1 MSGHSSPEPKVSPVE
16 LFFDLVF
23 VYAITQVTTL
33 LLSDLSPLGFVRSG
47 LALFM
52 IWWAWSLYTWMANAI
67 GPSGRATRAGILVA
81 TVPTFM
87 MAFTLPGLFRD
98 TALWFGGSYFVVRE
112 LGLLLYWIFLSHD
125 REHRSGLRLFVP
137 YASLAPMLV
146 LAGGFVSAE
155 TRTLLFAAAM
165 GIDVLGALS
174 SGRGLF
180 RISAAHFAERYGLIV
195 IIAMGESVIAIGIGA
210 AQAHCDAWLLG
221 GITVMLLGVIALF
234 WSYFDWVSEAAEHRL
249 VHAKEADRGR
259 LARDMYTFF
268 HFPIVAGTILY
279 AVAAKKILAHAHD
292 PLSLSG
298 RFCLSAGIGLFLL
311 GFVLGSRRV
320 GGLVMY
326 ERLLA
331 ISLIAALSAVP
342 LAIPG
347 LGLAAL
353 VLFVL
358 ACALALEHRRRKRHP
373 AH

>member
-1 MSGHSSPEPKVSPVE
+1 MG
-16 LFFDLVF
+16 LVALHLDGERDWTVGTSDPRRNPGGDGADVHDG
-23 VYAITQVTTL
+23 VYAAGSVPRHGAVVWRIVL
-33 LLSDLSPLGFVRSG
+33 CC
-47 LALFM
+47 A
-52 IWWAWSLYTWMANAI
+52 
-67 GPSGRATRAGILVA
+67 RAG
-81 TVPTFM
+81 
-87 MAFTLPGLFRD
+87 
-98 TALWFGGSYFVVRE
+98 ALLTGFFCRTIGTDPDCGCFS
-112 LGLLLYWIFLSHD
+112 
-125 REHRSGLRLFVP
+125 

-195 IIAMGESVIAIGIGA
+195 IIAMGESVIATGIGA

-221 GITVMLLGVIALF
+221 GITVMLLESSRCFGRTLTGFLKRRNIA
-234 WSYFDWVSEAAEHRL
+234 WSMPKKRTEAAWRATCIRFFTSRL
-249 VHAKEADRGR
+249 WPERSCMPSLRKNSGI
-259 LARDMYTFF
+259 M
-268 HFPIVAGTILY
+268 PTIRCLCP
-279 AVAAKKILAHAHD
+279 AV
-292 PLSLSG
+292 LS
-298 RFCLSAGIGLFLL
+298 SAGIGLFLL
-311 GFVLGSRRV
+311 GFVLGSQRV

-331 ISLIAALSAVP
+331 ISLIAVLSAVP
-342 LAIPG
+342 PAIPG
-347 LGLAAL
+347 LALAAL